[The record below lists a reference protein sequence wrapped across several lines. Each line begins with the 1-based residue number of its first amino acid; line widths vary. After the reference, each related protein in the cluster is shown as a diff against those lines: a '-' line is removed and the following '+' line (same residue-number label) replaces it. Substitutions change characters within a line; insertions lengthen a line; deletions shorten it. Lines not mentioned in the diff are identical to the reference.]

1 MQDMIVKVASA
12 LGKDVFLLLYD
23 MELVRFSMEKR
34 GLSGLV
40 EEIISVDR
48 EPEH

>member
-1 MQDMIVKVASA
+1 MQDMIVKIASA

-23 MELVRFSMEKR
+23 MELVRFSMEKC

-40 EEIISVDR
+40 EAIISVDR